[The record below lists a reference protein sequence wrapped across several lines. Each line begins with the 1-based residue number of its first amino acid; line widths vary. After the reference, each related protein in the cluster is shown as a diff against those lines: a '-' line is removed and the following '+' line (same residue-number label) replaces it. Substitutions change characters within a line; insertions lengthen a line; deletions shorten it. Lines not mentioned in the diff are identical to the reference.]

1 MKRGLIVLL
10 GLAVLLVVL
19 LFLGQTLALFNYELA
34 VSLGLQESAEE
45 FGGVG
50 IAYAKGFGFGDTI
63 IYIPLLIFGII
74 GLIKV
79 KKWGLYS
86 MFAALGITAYWPM
99 VNLYAVLIGR
109 GVINLTSDKYITY
122 SILLPLITIYGLWG
136 MWYLYK
142 KEQNFR

>member
-10 GLAVLLVVL
+10 SLAVFLVVL
-19 LFLGQTLALFNYELA
+19 LLLGQTLALFNYELT
-34 VSLGLQESAEE
+34 VSLGLQESTDEI
-45 FGGVG
+45 GGVG

-63 IYIPLLIFGII
+63 VYIPLLIFGII
-74 GLIKV
+74 GLIQA

-122 SILLPLITIYGLWG
+122 SILLPLITIYSLWG

-142 KEQNFR
+142 DEQNFR